1 MAGGRGSAGVLG
13 IFPAKLACQRSHR
26 DKHRWLVLRLVV
38 DDEQEVESLDLWRTP
53 ALDGSRSCAQRA
65 HRLKSSGQ
73 TCLQKSPRTACDV
86 GTDSKSSGRIG
97 HQVDDEALPRQGQV
111 RGPSYPSGTKFETNS
126 VNAEHTD
133 ADHKLGRRLQL
144 VSLVSALHRDET
156 LDLEL
161 VLEVRLERTSRII
174 AIIIIIIIIII
185 CCCLFSNYLS

>member
-1 MAGGRGSAGVLG
+1 MLAHAG
-13 IFPAKLACQRSHR
+13 RSSGYSLPNWR
-26 DKHRWLVLRLVV
+26 VNEAIVTNTIGLLRLVV
-38 DDEQEVESLDLWRTP
+38 DDEQEVESLDPWRTP
-53 ALDGSRSCAQRA
+53 ALNGSRSCAQRA

-126 VNAEHTD
+126 VNTEHTD

-161 VLEVRLERTSRII
+161 VLEVRLERTSRI
-174 AIIIIIIIIII
+174 
-185 CCCLFSNYLS
+185 FVVYY